1 MLKLLLSYDGSEC
14 SEKAA
19 DDLKTAGLPEKADA
33 VVLTVAE
40 NWIDPA
46 CFAGY
51 LSYPY
56 LAPSGEDI
64 EGLSLEQARSIADR
78 GAAMLLHSFPK
89 WKVRAEAV
97 PGAENLR
104 KSELLKKI
112 IEKAKKSG
120 AWIAAICASPAV
132 VLSPL
137 GILDGKRATCYPGFE
152 NQLNSKISFSTDR
165 VVTDGLVITSRGPGT
180 ALEFSLEIVNRLAGP
195 EKAAQLASQVIA
207 K

>member
-1 MLKLLLSYDGSEC
+1 MNKRVLLVLADGFEEIEAVTPIDVLRRAGIEVTVAGVGKKDVTGSHGITIQADVVL
-14 SEKAA
+14 EKHVG
-19 DDLKTAGLPEKADA
+19 DPDA
-33 VVLTVAE
+33 VIL
-40 NWIDPA
+40 P
-46 CFAGY
+46 G
-51 LSYPY
+51 
-56 LAPSGEDI
+56 G
-64 EGLSLEQARSIADR
+64 
-78 GAAMLLHSFPK
+78 M
-89 WKVRAEAV
+89 